1 MKIGSNAIYKSDND
15 ISIGGF
21 TFLKS
26 KKNSCYVPT
35 DPNVIALVAAG
46 NYTNCQ
52 LIEAMDLFFIAL
64 KNINAGATFNK
75 ISLMRIYATDST
87 NNTTSLN
94 QCLLNAINPAT
105 YLPTLISNNPTANY
119 SGVAYN
125 GVNQYTQFGYNP
137 ITDPKWSLNS
147 ATQINYVYN
156 PNNTYIIPHGQRNNS
171 IATNRNIFQA
181 TQGTPSRFLAT
192 GINDATAGV
201 VFSAIVG
208 DSSGFIAGCRNA
220 ANNTKYYF
228 MKNTMITQTGVVPN
242 GVANINMVFGAYS
255 LDGGTTKLFQGSQR
269 HQFDLFGSGF
279 TTSELAAI
287 EPIINNF
294 QGDIDNIFNLTGAD
308 ARKRY

>member
-1 MKIGSNAIYKSDND
+1 MLSVGLNLKPFF
-15 ISIGGF
+15 IGGF
-21 TFLKS
+21 T
-26 KKNSCYVPT
+26 PT
-35 DPNVIALVAAG
+35 DPNAAIFIEAAG
-46 NYTNCQ
+46 YQDN
-52 LIEAMDLFFIAL
+52 DLKQIIDNVFLSIKAL
-64 KNINAGATFNK
+64 NSGATYDK

-94 QCLLNAINPAT
+94 QCLLNAVNPAT

-119 SGVAYN
+119 SGISYD
-125 GVNQYTQFGYNP
+125 GINQFHQCGYNP
-137 ITDPKWSLNS
+137 ITDPKWGLNS

-156 PNNTYIIPHGQRNNS
+156 PNNTYIVTHGQRNNS
-171 IATNRNIFQA
+171 IATNRNMFQA

-228 MKNTMITQTGVVPN
+228 MKNTMITQTGAIPN
-242 GVANINMVFGAYS
+242 GVPNLDLPFGAYS
-255 LDGGTTKLFQGSQR
+255 LDGGTTKIFLGAQR

-279 TTSELAAI
+279 TTSELSSLETI
-287 EPIINNF
+287 VNNL
-294 QGDIDNIFNLTGAD
+294 QGSLDTIFGLTGTST
-308 ARKRY
+308 RKRY

>member
-1 MKIGSNAIYKSDND
+1 MLSVGLNLKPFF
-15 ISIGGF
+15 IGGF
-21 TFLKS
+21 T
-26 KKNSCYVPT
+26 PT
-35 DPNVIALVAAG
+35 DPNAAAYIEAAG
-46 NYTNCQ
+46 FQNN
-52 LIEAMDLFFIAL
+52 DLKQIIDNVFLSIKAL
-64 KNINAGATFNK
+64 NSGATYNK
-75 ISLMRIYATDST
+75 ISLMRLYIGESG

-119 SGVAYN
+119 SGVAYD
-125 GVNQYTQFGYNP
+125 GVNQFTQFGYNP
-137 ITDPKWSLNS
+137 ITDTKWGLNS

-156 PNNTYIIPHGQRNNS
+156 PNNTYIVTHGQRNNS
-171 IATNRNIFQA
+171 IATNRNIMQI

-228 MKNTMITQTGVVPN
+228 MKNTMITQTGVVPF
-242 GVANINMVFGAYS
+242 GVPNVNMVFGAYS
-255 LDGGTTKLFQGSQR
+255 LDGGTTKVFQGAQR

-279 TTSELAAI
+279 TTSEIASMETI
-287 EPIINNF
+287 VNNL
-294 QGDIDNIFNLTGAD
+294 QGSLDTLFGLTSTN